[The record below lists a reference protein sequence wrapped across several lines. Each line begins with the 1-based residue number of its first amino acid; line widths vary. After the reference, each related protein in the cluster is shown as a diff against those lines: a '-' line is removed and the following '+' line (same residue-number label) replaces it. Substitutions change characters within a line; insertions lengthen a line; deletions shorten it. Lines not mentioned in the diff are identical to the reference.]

1 MPLAHLAF
9 WPANAGLVCCY
20 THVCAHVCVYACAY
34 VAHMHAQSLKV
45 HVQPQAPT
53 QPPAQPSNGHHH
65 SLATTMTAAAVVSA
79 ACNLHQVLSV
89 CQNALLFRCSHQSYR
104 PHLPYHSIR
113 ASRVMAASRAPQRD
127 TTGSHCDAAASQ
139 CNTTASQCNTTAR
152 PGVRMIMHTCTHH
165 CMRQVAPTTHVQHT
179 AARSSSCK
187 RWLSHRLGWRPHAHN
202 ELFAFA
208 PVEALL
214 QCNPL
219 CNALRAHAGQ

>member
-1 MPLAHLAF
+1 MRAKSSYASGRAGKDTLLLVYIAVRLAEWRRRLHSFQSLAHLAF

-45 HVQPQAPT
+45 HVQSQAPT

-127 TTGSHCDAAASQ
+127 TTGSHCVLHHSAILL
-139 CNTTASQCNTTAR
+139 
-152 PGVRMIMHTCTHH
+152 PGRVY
-165 CMRQVAPTTHVQHT
+165 A
-179 AARSSSCK
+179 
-187 RWLSHRLGWRPHAHN
+187 
-202 ELFAFA
+202 
-208 PVEALL
+208 
-214 QCNPL
+214 
-219 CNALRAHAGQ
+219 